1 MAPVPFDY
9 ARELEK
15 ARGRAPKP
23 PEDVQEERL
32 ERIRTSL
39 RERDMDAVLMFSD
52 GSHPDNNRH
61 LSGYV
66 HVFHYAYSLLLIPR
80 EGDPIL
86 LIDQP
91 WHIDEAEKMSWIDDI
106 RPLPPRSGSIDEL
119 ADVLEDAFED
129 VELTDARVGT
139 LRNFLPQK
147 CYLALQRA
155 VPEVD
160 LVDGTTVWADYVTSP
175 SDYDIEMVS
184 RTAAIADEGLATVKA
199 ESESGR
205 TEREVCLAAY
215 ERMAELGAEFLH
227 ECANDT
233 HVNIGSFSDVI
244 SNVRPYLF
252 TNRRLEHGQMF
263 WVDLT
268 AQYRGYHIDC
278 DRTICIG
285 EPTAEQRE
293 IFEITEDMYEAM
305 EDALEPGVPAQKI
318 WDVGHEIAADAGY
331 GDNVNFIYFGH
342 STGIETSERPYAFEG
357 DTREV
362 REGSFYNL
370 EPGIYVPG
378 IGSAC
383 IENTLYVGEDRVE
396 PVNQMSNDL
405 HIV

>member
-1 MAPVPFDY
+1 MGSVPFDY
-9 ARELEK
+9 QAEIEK
-15 ARGRAPKP
+15 SRGRAPKP
-23 PEDVQEERL
+23 PKEVQEERI
-32 ERIRTSL
+32 ERIRSSL
-39 RERDMDAVLMFSD
+39 VDHDMDAVLMFSD

-61 LSGYV
+61 LSGYM

-80 EGDPIL
+80 EADPIL

-106 RPLPPRSGSIDEL
+106 RPLPPRSGSISKL
-119 ADVLEDAFED
+119 ADQLETAFED
-129 VELTDARVGT
+129 RNLTDARIGT

-147 CYLALQRA
+147 CYHALEQG
-155 VPEVD
+155 VPDVD

-175 SDYDIEMVS
+175 SEYDKEMVA

-199 ESESGR
+199 ASQAGR
-205 TEREVCLAAY
+205 TEREVCMESY
-215 ERMAELGAEFLH
+215 DRMAELGAEFLH

-233 HVNIGSFSDVI
+233 HVNMGSFSDVI

-252 TNRRLEHGQMF
+252 TNNRLEHGQMF

-278 DRTICIG
+278 DRTISIG
-285 EPTAEQRE
+285 EPSPEQRE
-293 IFEITEDMYEAM
+293 IWNVTEDMYDAM
-305 EDALEPGVPAQKI
+305 KSKLQAGVPADEI
-318 WDVGHEIAADAGY
+318 WRTGQEIADTAGY

-357 DTREV
+357 DDREV
-362 REGSFYNL
+362 RKDSFYNI

-378 IGSAC
+378 VGSAC
-383 IENTLYVGEDRVE
+383 IENTLFVTENGAEE
-396 PVNQMSNDL
+396 VNQMSNEL